1 MDVKTKDFVSGSKAA
16 ILDPQIQ
23 EALAKLRNGLG
34 RGPRLASEELTP
46 PVWQDMRQR
55 ASDIKTHTIAN
66 LDYYLEKLS
75 DNVEKLGGHVHFAR
89 DAKEASDIV
98 LDIARQ
104 RKVERVIK
112 GKSMVSEELGINEH
126 LESIG
131 IESVETDLGE
141 YILQL
146 MNEPP
151 FHIIAPAIHKSR
163 RQVSEIFAEKLKTLP
178 SDEVEQL
185 CETARETL
193 REKFLNADMGI
204 TGVNFAV
211 AETGTIALVTNEGNG
226 RMCTSLPKVHVAL
239 MGMEKIVPRLED
251 LALYLGVLPRSATGQ
266 RISSYVTC
274 VTGPRRSTDEDGPEE
289 FHLVIVDNGRS
300 KILADEQMREA
311 LNCIRCGACLNACPI
326 YGKVG
331 GHAYGWVYS
340 GPIGAIVTPMLTGTV
355 EAKHLPFASTLC
367 GACKDACPV
376 KIDIPHMLLRLRQEI
391 TQGGTL
397 AKDGKAPWY
406 EAALMKGWRQSVR
419 GSRMFSL
426 ANRLGRLALLPLSRK
441 GKVRRLP
448 PPLSG
453 WTRFR
458 DFPLPSAKPFR
469 ERWRKGLKDE

>member
-75 DNVEKLGGHVHFAR
+75 DNVEKAGGHVHFAR

-98 LDIARQ
+98 LDIARK
-104 RKVERVIK
+104 RDVELVIK
-112 GKSMVSEELGINEH
+112 GKSMVSEELEINDH

-163 RQVSEIFAEKLKTLP
+163 RQVSEIFTEKLKTLP

-226 RMCTSLPKVHVAL
+226 RMCTSLPKVHIAL
-239 MGMEKIVPRLED
+239 MGMEKILPRLED
-251 LALYLGVLPRSATGQ
+251 LALFLGVLPRSATGQ

-397 AKDGKAPWY
+397 AKNGKAPWY

-426 ANRLGRLALLPLSRK
+426 ANRLGRLALLPLSRN

>member
-1 MDVKTKDFVSGSKAA
+1 MDVKTKEFPAA
-16 ILDPQIQ
+16 SRAALRDPQIQ

-34 RGPRLASEELTP
+34 RGPELASEELTP
-46 PVWQDMRQR
+46 PVWQDLRQR
-55 ASDIKTHTIAN
+55 ASDIKTHTIAH
-66 LDYYLEKLS
+66 LDYYLEKLA
-75 DNVEKLGGHVHFAR
+75 DNVERAGGRVHFAR
-89 DAKEASDIV
+89 DAKEAAEVV

-104 RKVERVIK
+104 HNAELAIK
-112 GKSMVSEELGINEH
+112 GKSMVSEELEINRH
-126 LESIG
+126 LEDAG
-131 IESVETDLGE
+131 VESVETDLGE

-146 MNEPP
+146 MDEPP

-178 SDEVEQL
+178 SDEVEEL
-185 CETARETL
+185 CNTARQTL
-193 REKFLNADMGI
+193 RQKFLDADMGI
-204 TGVNFAV
+204 TGVNFGV

-226 RMCTSLPKVHVAL
+226 RMCTSLPRVHVAL
-239 MGMEKIVPRLED
+239 MGMEKVIPRLED
-251 LALYLGVLPRSATGQ
+251 LAVFLSVLPRSATGQ

-274 VTGPRRSTDEDGPEE
+274 VTGPRRSSDEDGPDE
-289 FHLVIVDNGRS
+289 FHLVVVDNGRS

-340 GPIGAIVTPMLTGTV
+340 GPIGAVVTPMLTGTV

-376 KIDIPHMLLRLRQEI
+376 KINIPHMLLRLRQEV

-397 AKDGKAPWY
+397 AEGGKAPWR
-406 EAALMKGWRQSVR
+406 EAALMKGWRLSVR

-426 ANRLGRLALLPLSRK
+426 ANRLGRLALLPLARN

-458 DFPLPSAKPFR
+458 DFPLPSSTPFR
-469 ERWRKGLKDE
+469 ERWRRGLRNK